1 MGITKQCRICKTAFT
16 TRSNSS
22 AVWETK
28 CHSCYTN
35 NRRTHVEARQ
45 NQQISNSEAS
55 IRKDIKKLEAK
66 VSDID
71 MLISAEVSNQI
82 LNASN
87 LDILET
93 INASVN
99 ERIDNYIAKAE
110 EENLKFRE
118 KIQKHIITLNNKIVK
133 LMKEREA

>member
-66 VSDID
+66 VSDI
-71 MLISAEVSNQI
+71 AEVSNQI

-99 ERIDNYIAKAE
+99 ERIDNYLAKAE